1 MLKTFRVAHKHT
13 TRKVFMEFRLQ
24 KGDKPSVEDFKS
36 SGPSSSNLT
45 DENVENGY

>member
-1 MLKTFRVAHKHT
+1 
-13 TRKVFMEFRLQ
+13 MEFRLQ

-45 DENVENGY
+45 DENVENGYQAIHETQMP